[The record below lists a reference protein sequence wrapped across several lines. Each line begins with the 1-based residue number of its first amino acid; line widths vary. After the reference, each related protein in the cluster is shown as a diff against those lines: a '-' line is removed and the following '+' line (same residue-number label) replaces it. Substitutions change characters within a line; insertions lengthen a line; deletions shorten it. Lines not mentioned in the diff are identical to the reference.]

1 MDSSKSMRPQFNMRN
16 HWEMCQ
22 KDCKDTEFCCV
33 FAMKAGR
40 WHSRWSYQALFTFNP
55 YIRRWISLTVFLKWM
70 ETGKNIHQQYLIA
83 SSCPISTPKIV
94 GKNCGHE
101 PANTKTWF
109 SSFLAQQV
117 FDVTR
122 NTDHTTVPV
131 DLSTTRIISNFPHR
145 YPRYFCMAP
154 SNKNGKN
161 GNPAAKTSATRLW
174 FESDCSAV
182 KILIWYKGHKSNV
195 KIQQKPLVKF
205 QWVCCCFFW
214 LQRGFSSSNFQCVS
228 TKFLISKWV
237 DRTHLF

>member
-1 MDSSKSMRPQFNMRN
+1 
-16 HWEMCQ
+16 MCQ
-22 KDCKDTEFCCV
+22 KDWKDTEFCCV

-55 YIRRWISLTVFLKWM
+55 YIRRWISLTVFFKWM

-83 SSCPISTPKIV
+83 SRCPISTPKIV

-117 FDVTR
+117 FDVEYR
-122 NTDHTTVPV
+122 PHNCSSWFDEDHVKFSSL
-131 DLSTTRIISNFPHR
+131 LSTVLLHGAIQQEWKEWQSSSQDISH
-145 YPRYFCMAP
+145 
-154 SNKNGKN
+154 S
-161 GNPAAKTSATRLW
+161 T
-174 FESDCSAV
+174 
-182 KILIWYKGHKSNV
+182 LIWEWLFGGENSDLVQGPGKQHQNSKETTCEVSKSV
-195 KIQQKPLVKF
+195 LL
-205 QWVCCCFFW
+205 FFW

-237 DRTHLF
+237 DRTTLF